1 MLRDSERAESDY
13 ARARR
18 RALFRNILARL
29 SRRENRLLSYDE
41 VKQSLHLGGPVYRG
55 TQSVPVK
62 LIVGSVDRYRDFDR
76 EFLPTQD
83 FTADKWKS
91 IARAFYHD
99 VDLPPVKLYKV
110 GDAYFVL
117 DGHHRVSVA
126 REQGVEFLEAEV
138 QEAYSRV
145 PVTAGLQAE
154 DLKVLHEYR
163 NFLERTRLDEI
174 RPQARPIRLTIAGGY
189 DELVQ
194 HIAVHR
200 FFMGRDLQREVSE
213 EEAVG
218 HWYDMVYT
226 PIVEEIRRQNLLE
239 KFSNRTESD
248 LYLWIVSHLF
258 YLRVLA
264 GEANV
269 EEAVA
274 DFADPLTRRR
284 QHKIDQVARD
294 AQRLLENK
302 EGEDGSEETPGE
314 SDTAGD

>member
-1 MLRDSERAESDY
+1 MDSERAEGDY
-13 ARARR
+13 ARVRR
-18 RALFRNILARL
+18 RALFRDILARL
-29 SRRENRLLSYDE
+29 TRRDNRLLSYDE
-41 VKQSLHLGGPVYRG
+41 VKQSLRLGGPVYRG
-55 TQSVPVK
+55 TQLVPVK
-62 LIVGSVDRYRDFDR
+62 QIVGSVDRYRDFDR
-76 EFLPTQD
+76 EFLPVQD
-83 FTADKWKS
+83 HTAAKWKG

-99 VDLPPVKLYKV
+99 VNLPPVKLYKV

-126 REQGVEFLEAEV
+126 REQGIEHIEAEV
-138 QEAYSRV
+138 KEAYSRV
-145 PVTAGLQAE
+145 PVTADLEAE

-189 DELVQ
+189 DELLE

-200 FFMGRDLQREVSE
+200 YFMGRDLHRDVSG

-218 HWYDMVYT
+218 HWYDTVYQ

-239 KFSNRTESD
+239 KFPSRTEAD

-258 YLRVLA
+258 YLRVLEGDA
-264 GEANV
+264 DVG
-269 EEAVA
+269 EAVA

-284 QHKIDQVARD
+284 QHKIEQVARD
-294 AQRLLENK
+294 AQRLLEN
-302 EGEDGSEETPGE
+302 EESEDSAEDE
-314 SDTAGD
+314 SDKKEA